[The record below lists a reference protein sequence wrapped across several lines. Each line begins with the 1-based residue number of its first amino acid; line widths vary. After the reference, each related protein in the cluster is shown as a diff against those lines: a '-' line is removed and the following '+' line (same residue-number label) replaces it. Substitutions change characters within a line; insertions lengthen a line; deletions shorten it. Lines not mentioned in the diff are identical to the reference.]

1 MQSQNLFTL
10 HFKKRE
16 TALKWLVGSFAYC
29 ALFMFLANPAEK
41 TISLIG
47 REHLTLFCV
56 YCFLYGAAMI
66 INFRYLFARFQIKN
80 KFLYALMLAFNLCMG
95 LVATTLMPPLSAN
108 GEITVF
114 ATIVHWIAGFGN
126 IVVTA
131 TIVLILN
138 MKVYKAYNSKKA
150 KILFAVGTSVCIAD
164 LLVFLL
170 LTVISGDPQK
180 AKNGFFEIIPL
191 FVIYLVLYV
200 INHTDTVLKRSE
212 RDLSEK
218 DMKADDSR
226 IFTSVCFAF
235 LAAAAI
241 MFTNYAFVRSPI
253 HYTISM
259 TGIDYPGGF
268 NLVCVLLAVAFALNF
283 IKLFK
288 KYDYKN
294 PFVYA
299 ISLIGSFSILLC
311 AAVPTTMSKDID
323 VIHAAS
329 ALVFFF
335 FSMAALILFMLKRA
349 KNSREHRRF
358 LFGIT
363 GIFAAAIITLIIMF
377 IILDQRYGRTGL
389 TEIIPIEYIFAYF
402 YLENFTDFFNRQES
416 EKSSHEKA
424 AAKHYE

>member
-1 MQSQNLFTL
+1 MQLKNLFTL
-10 HFKKRE
+10 HFQKRE
-16 TALKWLVGSFAYC
+16 TALKWLVGSCGYC
-29 ALFMFLANPAEK
+29 FLFMFLANPAEK

-56 YCFLYGAAMI
+56 YCFLYGTAML
-66 INFRYLFARFQIKN
+66 INFRYLFARFGIRN
-80 KFLYALMLAFNLCMG
+80 RFLYVLMLAFNLSMG
-95 LVATTLMPPLSAN
+95 FVATTLMPPSSAN
-108 GEITVF
+108 GEITIF
-114 ATIVHWIAGFGN
+114 ATIVHWITGFGN
-126 IVVTA
+126 IVVNA
-131 TIVLILN
+131 TVALILN
-138 MKVYKAYNSKKA
+138 KMVYKAYQSKKA

-200 INHTDTVLKRSE
+200 INHTDTVVKRSE

-218 DMKADDSR
+218 DLTADDSR
-226 IFTSVCFAF
+226 IFTSVCFAS
-235 LAAAAI
+235 LIAAVV
-241 MFTNYAFVRSPI
+241 MFTNYAFIRNPV

-268 NLVCVLLAVAFALNF
+268 NLVCVLLAVSFALNF
-283 IKLFK
+283 IMLFR

-311 AAVPTTMSKDID
+311 AAVPTTMNKNID
-323 VIHAAS
+323 VVHATS

-335 FSMAALILFMLKRA
+335 FTMAALILFMLRRA
-349 KNSREHRRF
+349 KNSRKHRGF
-358 LFGIT
+358 LIGM
-363 GIFAAAIITLIIMF
+363 AAIFVASIVTLVIMF

-389 TEIIPIEYIFAYF
+389 TEIIPLAYIFTYF
-402 YLENFTDFFNRQES
+402 YLENFTSYFDRHKARKS
-416 EKSSHEKA
+416 ISAEKVTA
-424 AAKHYE
+424 R